1 MPSWLEKKTNGS
13 SSRVKTTFDEQ
24 KSSRKGQPKF
34 NGRAASYQKVFCF
47 SKVDTKYN
55 VTLSGKQ
62 KG

>member
-1 MPSWLEKKTNGS
+1 MG
-13 SSRVKTTFDEQ
+13 VKTTFDEQ
-24 KSSRKGQPKF
+24 NSSRKGQPKF

-47 SKVDTKYN
+47 SKVDSRYE